1 MEAPAVIE
9 FITSRWADILF
20 RSYQHTSLVLQS
32 IIIATIIAVVLAMIV
47 TRYRALAPLANA
59 ISAVG
64 LTIPSFALIGLLI
77 PLVGIGTAPAI
88 VVVVFYA
95 ILPVLRNAVVGLQ
108 EVDPTVLESAKGQ
121 GMSPMAVF
129 WRIRMPLAWPVIL
142 TGIRISAQLSMGV
155 AAIAAYVLGPG
166 LGAYIFTGLAQ
177 VGGANALNYALVGT
191 VGIIILALLVDAVL
205 VLIDRLTTSKGIR
218 A

>member
-1 MEAPAVIE
+1 MEARVVLE
-9 FITSRWADILF
+9 FISSRWEDILF
-20 RSYQHTSLVLQS
+20 RSYQHASLVIQGVVL
-32 IIIATIIAVVLAMIV
+32 ATIIAILLAMIV
-47 TRYRALAPLANA
+47 TRYRPLAPLANA
-59 ISAVG
+59 ISAIG

-77 PLVGIGTAPAI
+77 PLVGIGTVPAV

-95 ILPVLRNAVVGLQ
+95 VLPILRNAVVGLQ
-108 EVDPTVLESAKGQ
+108 EVNPTVTEAAIGQ
-121 GMSPMAVF
+121 GMSRGTVF
-129 WRIRMPLAWPVIL
+129 WRVRMPLAWPVIM
-142 TGIRISAQLSMGV
+142 TGIRVSTQMSMGV

-191 VGIIILALLVDAVL
+191 IGIVIVALIVDAVL
-205 VLIDRLTTSKGIR
+205 VLVSRLTTSKGIR

>member
-1 MEAPAVIE
+1 MIE
-9 FITSRWADILF
+9 FISSRWGDILF

-32 IIIATIIAVVLAMIV
+32 VLLATVIAILLAVVV
-47 TRYRALAPLANA
+47 TRYRSLAPIANA
-59 ISAVG
+59 VSAVG

-77 PLVGIGTAPAI
+77 PMVGIGTVPAV

-95 ILPVLRNAVVGLQ
+95 MLPILRNAVVGLQ
-108 EVDPTVLESAKGQ
+108 EVDASVVESAKGQ
-121 GMSPMAVF
+121 GMNPAAVF
-129 WRIRMPLAWPVIL
+129 WRVRMPLAWPVVL

-191 VGIIILALLVDAVL
+191 IGIVILALIVDALL
-205 VLIDRLTTSKGIR
+205 VLITRFTTSKGIR

>member
-1 MEAPAVIE
+1 MLE
-9 FITSRWADILF
+9 FISSRWGDILF
-20 RSYQHTSLVLQS
+20 RSYQHTSLVIQGVLLAAV
-32 IIIATIIAVVLAMIV
+32 IAILLAMIV
-47 TRYRALAPLANA
+47 TRYRPLAPLANA
-59 ISAVG
+59 VSAIG

-77 PLVGIGTAPAI
+77 PLVGIGTVPAV

-95 ILPVLRNAVVGLQ
+95 TLPILRNAVVGLQ
-108 EVDPTVLESAKGQ
+108 EVDPAVAEAARGQ
-121 GMSPMAVF
+121 GMSRSMVF
-129 WRIRMPLAWPVIL
+129 WRVRMPLAWPVIM
-142 TGIRISAQLSMGV
+142 TGIRVSAQMSMGV

-191 VGIIILALLVDAVL
+191 FGIVIVALIVDALLMVVA
-205 VLIDRLTTSKGIR
+205 RLTTSKGIN

>member
-1 MEAPAVIE
+1 MEAPVVLE
-9 FITSRWADILF
+9 FISSRWDDILF
-20 RSYQHTSLVLQS
+20 RSYQHTSLVIQAVLLATV
-32 IIIATIIAVVLAMIV
+32 IAIVLAMIV
-47 TRYRALAPLANA
+47 TRYRTLAPVANA
-59 ISAVG
+59 VSAIG

-77 PLVGIGTAPAI
+77 PMVGIGTVPAV

-95 ILPVLRNAVVGLQ
+95 ILPILRNAVVGLQ
-108 EVDPTVLESAKGQ
+108 EVDPAVTEAALGQ
-121 GMSPMAVF
+121 GMSRAAVF
-129 WRIRMPLAWPVIL
+129 WRVRMPLAWPVIM
-142 TGIRISAQLSMGV
+142 TGIRVSAQMSMGV

-191 VGIIILALLVDAVL
+191 FGIVIVALIVDALLIVVA
-205 VLIDRLTTSKGIR
+205 RFTTSKGIN